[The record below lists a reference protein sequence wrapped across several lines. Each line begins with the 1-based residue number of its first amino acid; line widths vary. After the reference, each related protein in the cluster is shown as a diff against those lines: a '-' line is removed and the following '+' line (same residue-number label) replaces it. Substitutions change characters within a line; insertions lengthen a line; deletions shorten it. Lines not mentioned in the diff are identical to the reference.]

1 MKLTIPLYGIFLI
14 FLICKNV
21 YGQKIEKLYYN
32 QSWKSCKKKEASFFR
47 LVTFDDKGNSIGLVK
62 DFYIV
67 GKRKRQL
74 MYESEATF
82 IGKDDD
88 SKTIWKGKSISYF
101 LSGTKSAEIMRDDA
115 GNLNGL
121 SVRYFENSN
130 KKEELNFKENI
141 KNGEVVFYYSDGQ
154 VKEKG
159 NFLDNK
165 RTGIFTGY
173 YQNGDIKYENK
184 FLLDGE
190 YIDEYGEKYM
200 LTNID
205 VQNNKSFSG
214 SSDYKTTLTE
224 NGELSIDYNKR
235 FYTCSKTIDT
245 SLSENFSIELKIR
258 VDSILTSSNLKQ
270 GIVFN
275 FESWENYSWFGADKY
290 GEIFIKTVTNGSA
303 NIIWTNKDV
312 PNRPSALNCPLTNPM
327 FSLNTKETKDLLR
340 YLESKYFYL
349 PEADFQKAISEEE
362 IRLYCERYKKSFVGQ
377 TVLDCSGMYEEKIIK
392 YDYIFGNHK
401 KARVLREY
409 YEKDIRKFTRPIRFG
424 VYENSFRIEC
434 HDDEYYFYINSEYV
448 FQTNKTFFKP
458 LSFGLLA
465 IDYFDSEDEYSRA
478 ELGHNN
484 NKYNSEKVGNIS
496 VVNLE
501 IKRYQKKHTYE
512 KLNEFIKLQ
521 SDSSLI
527 IHEYKDNC
535 YIKISEVG
543 DLRKFI
549 ELAAH
554 QKYDSL
560 IKVREIDR
568 LKAGGY
574 DHRINNLL
582 DHDYKTFQTIKS
594 SLISNSIA
602 PMVYAYIG
610 PKSKY
615 STLGSKISS
624 EDFKLLRSKKRFS
637 FIYDYMPFYQTFGIQ
652 NKDYDKNEFII
663 ALPGVTFA
671 ATDKLSIKQNN
682 NSFDLNGKVDDG
694 LFIFTLKSDY
704 YKKIIPFVY
713 ANLVFTQKL
722 VPTVHIKTAN
732 SNPLLICNLLQGCD
746 SIARE
751 DFFNAAVN
759 MSFNNLHL
767 IPSLSAKLDVV
778 YPKFMGYDFT
788 TKNFE
793 RYNLTTRNL
802 FYIKMKEF
810 IIKNE
815 NLFISNYKSSNRIT
829 KNILK
834 GLYICFGSDKNLWKI
849 LLADNDVNNYDCQIL
864 NSLLSLKDHFWQY
877 SGSILKIQFRSNK
890 IVFVPYLS
898 SILDVNCNKFSP
910 GQTENELKFVNK
922 AISLDQKNPL
932 GYLFKALY
940 SSNETIPWQ
949 NGDMG
954 GTICSQ
960 CNILK
965 KAFLY
970 RSNLDSDYANE
981 FAEMYDGNC
990 ISCTLCSYYIGSGRS
1005 IKTGKRGGKYYIN
1018 SNGNKTYIKHK

>member
-1 MKLTIPLYGIFLI
+1 MKLTIPLYGIFLF

-32 QSWKSCKKKEASFFR
+32 QSWKSCKKKEASFLR
-47 LVTFDDKGNSIGLVK
+47 LVSFDNKGKSIGLVK
-62 DFYIV
+62 DFYTG

-74 MYESEATF
+74 VYESEATF

-141 KNGEVVFYYSDGQ
+141 KNGEVVFYYNDGQ

-190 YIDEYGEKYM
+190 YVDEYGEKYM

-205 VQNNKSFSG
+205 IQNNKSFSG

-224 NGELSIDYNKR
+224 NGELSIDYDKR
-235 FYTCSKTIDT
+235 FYTCNKQIDT
-245 SLSENFSIELKIR
+245 LLSENFSIELKIR

-312 PNRPSALNCPLTNPM
+312 PDRPSALNCPLTNAM
-327 FSLNTKETKDLLR
+327 FSINKEELLR
-340 YLESKYFYL
+340 YPESKYLYL

-362 IRLYCERYKKSFVGQ
+362 IRLYCELYKSKKDVFGNDQ
-377 TVLDCSGMYEEKIIK
+377 DCSNMYEKKIIK

-401 KARVLREY
+401 KALVLYER

-448 FQTNKTFFKP
+448 FQTNKTIFKP
-458 LSFGLLA
+458 LSFGLLVC
-465 IDYFDSEDEYSRA
+465 DYFDSEDKYSLDRK
-478 ELGHNN
+478 NN
-484 NKYNSEKVGNIS
+484 YNKFNSEKVGNIS

-501 IKRYQKKHTYE
+501 IKRYKKTHTHE
-512 KLNEFIKLQ
+512 KLNEFTKLQ

-527 IHEYKDNC
+527 IYEYKDNC

-560 IKVREIDR
+560 IKVRKIDR
-568 LKAGGY
+568 LKSDGL
-574 DHRINNLL
+574 RSN
-582 DHDYKTFQTIKS
+582 HDYKTFQTIKS
-594 SLISNSIA
+594 SLISNSIT

-615 STLGSKISS
+615 SKISS

-663 ALPGVTFA
+663 GLPGVTFA

-694 LFIFTLKSDY
+694 LFIFTLESNY

-722 VPTVHIKTAN
+722 VPTVYIKTAN

-778 YPKFMGYDFT
+778 YPKFMGYNFT

-802 FYIKMKEF
+802 FLKKMKEF

-815 NLFISNYKSSNRIT
+815 NLLISNYKSCNRIN

-834 GLYICFGSDKNLWKI
+834 GLYMSYGGFDQDIIKK
-849 LLADNDVNNYDCQIL
+849 LLNDNDVNNYDCQIL
-864 NSLLSLKDHFWQY
+864 NSLLSYEDRFYPYGYTLN
-877 SGSILKIQFRSNK
+877 LQFRSNK
-890 IVFVPYLS
+890 IVFVPL
-898 SILDVNCNKFSP
+898 INQIFDEDCNKSSL
-910 GQTENELKFVNK
+910 GEMENELKFVNK

-932 GYLFKALY
+932 GYIFKALY
-940 SSNETIPWQ
+940 SSNEKIAWQ

-970 RSNLDSDYANE
+970 RSNLDGDYANE
-981 FAEMYDGNC
+981 FAEMYDDIC
-990 ISCTLCSYYIGSGRS
+990 VSCTLCSYYLGSGQS